1 MILSKGT
8 VIACIFI
15 LFLSTSVFVNAE
27 EPLATVNNYLEALKS
42 GQTEVLIATLGGK
55 LYDNRIGL
63 LKKNKGYPEF
73 LKNYYRDAEFTVLKI
88 RPFDKNL
95 HPPKNRLKIFKVGI
109 KGESGGVKM
118 KRNGSDERASALR
131 SFNSVRPNNPLV

>member
-95 HPPKNRLKIFKVGI
+95 HPRKKLVDIEVRFNTGGMSTLTLVVEQNESDAWKIV
-109 KGESGGVKM
+109 
-118 KRNGSDERASALR
+118 DE
-131 SFNSVRPNNPLV
+131 FEE